1 MSEDFEILYS
11 DSKESG
17 SQHSHHHSDGE
28 HHSSHHHSDE
38 SHHSSHH
45 HGSHRHSKQRKR
57 RKRILIIT
65 LSIVACLL
73 IAIGVGGAYGYKIAK
88 REVADVKQQAY
99 TLKADLKN
107 VMAGL
112 KAQDPVATETACDQL
127 DVAIEDINKT
137 FDKKIWKTA
146 YKIPKFKG
154 YIDSVKELL
163 NLVQEASSDIARP
176 TVAVLNDYPLS
187 GLKVDDGFSITTI
200 NAYLSLLED
209 IEPKIDHIV
218 TAMNQVNL
226 PMGLNSMIADYS
238 VQIASMTGSYDN
250 LKEFLPLFKTF
261 IGDGS
266 DRTYLLAAQNS
277 SEIRASGG
285 FPGSIGTIRIRDGVL
300 TIGNFS
306 SVYKVL
312 ASYTPSAAN
321 ITAKEKELLEK
332 EKALCALEEELKKRE
347 AELDAQ
353 SDKPPSKPKKRPN
366 PLNSEARK
374 LFEEHYQ
381 AIFSSSYYWSA
392 KDAGNMSSLLKK
404 LKFQREKKSLPTDD
418 QGVLNALKY
427 LLDSITDG
435 WILENFSVTN
445 INSKFN
451 EIVSQAIAK
460 KNGQTTSNT
469 AFGQHRPDNR
479 RASSG
484 TDAENKRREREH
496 LGNLADAIL
505 QQSASENSK

>member
-1 MSEDFEILYS
+1 M
-11 DSKESG
+11 G
-17 SQHSHHHSDGE
+17 
-28 HHSSHHHSDE
+28 
-38 SHHSSHH
+38 
-45 HGSHRHSKQRKR
+45 
-57 RKRILIIT
+57 
-65 LSIVACLL
+65 
-73 IAIGVGGAYGYKIAK
+73 IA
-88 REVADVKQQAY
+88 
-99 TLKADLKN
+99 
-107 VMAGL
+107 
-112 KAQDPVATETACDQL
+112 
-127 DVAIEDINKT
+127 
-137 FDKKIWKTA
+137 
-146 YKIPKFKG
+146 
-154 YIDSVKELL
+154 SVKFLL
-163 NLVQEASSDIARP
+163 TDLAAC
-176 TVAVLNDYPLS
+176 A
-187 GLKVDDGFSITTI
+187 
-200 NAYLSLLED
+200 
-209 IEPKIDHIV
+209 KIKGKSTDW
-218 TAMNQVNL
+218 T
-226 PMGLNSMIADYS
+226 
-238 VQIASMTGSYDN
+238 
-250 LKEFLPLFKTF
+250 
-261 IGDGS
+261 GDGS
-266 DRTYLLAAQNS
+266 MKFKQKMIRRSVLLLCML
-277 SEIRASGG
+277 
-285 FPGSIGTIRIRDGVL
+285 L
-300 TIGNFS
+300 TFS
-306 SVYKVL
+306 FACSCADDK
-312 ASYTPSAAN
+312 
-321 ITAKEKELLEK
+321 AKEKELLEK
-332 EKALCALEEELKKRE
+332 EKALCALEDELKKRE